1 MSHALADNVSHSVSH
16 AEDMGQLE
24 NLKNKKNI
32 ILNFSNFSTHI
43 CEFYKIK
50 IKLISVVEMMR
61 VFNTAQLLQL
71 SELI

>member
-1 MSHALADNVSHSVSH
+1 MSHALVENVSHSVSH

-32 ILNFSNFSTHI
+32 ILNFSTHI